1 MFVLG
6 LGLGMVMQVLVL
18 AVQNAVPYDMLGVA
32 TSGATLFRSI
42 GGRSGRRSSARSSP
56 RG

>member
-18 AVQNAVPYDMLGVA
+18 AVQNAVEYKDLG
-32 TSGATLFRSI
+32 
-42 GGRSGRRSSARSSP
+42 
-56 RG
+56 